1 MMQDRCGDNP
11 QKSAN
16 YDENVAHTQDKARL
30 KASLDRPIVLIGMMG
45 VGKTRLGRL
54 LAERLELGFC
64 DSDAVIEESQ
74 GGTIAAYF
82 AKNGEP
88 AFRDL
93 EYKTFDTLLDG
104 TPKVIG
110 AGGGVVVNPQSRA
123 ILRDRAYVIW
133 LQADIGELV
142 KRCAGSTARPLLNSG
157 DPQTILTNLLEK
169 RASLYA
175 ETAAFTVRT
184 DTQSIDATINALING
199 LDQCLK
205 T

>member
-11 QKSAN
+11 QKSAD
-16 YDENVAHTQDKARL
+16 YDENVAHAPDKARL
-30 KASLDRPIVLIGMMG
+30 KASLDKPVVMIGMMG

-54 LAERLELGFC
+54 LAERLGIGFC
-64 DSDAVIEESQ
+64 DSDAVIEQSQ

-82 AKNGEP
+82 AQNGEP

-93 EYKTFDTLLDG
+93 EYKTFDGLLDG

-110 AGGGVVVNPQSRA
+110 AGGGVVVTPQSRA
-123 ILRDRAYVIW
+123 ILKERAYVIW
-133 LQADIGELV
+133 LQADISELV
-142 KRCAGSTARPLLNSG
+142 KRCAGSTARPLLNTG
-157 DPQTILTNLLEK
+157 DPRTILTNLLEK

-175 ETAAFTVRT
+175 ETAAFTVHT
-184 DTQSIDATINALING
+184 DTQPIDATIDALING